1 MGAEELGNLGAQRV
15 LVIGAGGGIGRATA
29 ALLVSGGAKV
39 ACVDTNH
46 AALAETVSQL
56 GESAIAV
63 EGDLTRIDDF
73 PALLSRAE
81 GAIGPLDGLANL
93 AAVLRRLAVTDVT
106 EQDWDIHLGVNAKAS
121 FFLGRAFAEHL
132 SAAGRR
138 GSAVFASSQSWWTGG
153 LDGSIVYAASKGALV
168 SLTRGL
174 ARQYG
179 PAGIRFNTVAPG
191 FVDTPMLHGGLDD
204 AAMSRMLAAVPLGR
218 LATAEEVAQSMV
230 FLLSGAS
237 SYITGATLVIAGGQL
252 MY

>member
-1 MGAEELGNLGAQRV
+1 MGGEELKDLGAQRV

-29 ALLVSGGAKV
+29 ALLVNSGAKV
-39 ACVDTNH
+39 ACVDTNI
-46 AALAETVSQL
+46 AALDETLSHL
-56 GESAIAV
+56 GPSAQGV
-63 EGDLTRIDDF
+63 DGDLAKIEDF
-73 PALLSRAE
+73 PELLMRAE
-81 GAIGPLDGLANL
+81 DAIGPLDGLANL
-93 AAVLRRLAVTDVT
+93 AAVLRRLAITDVT
-106 EQDWDIHLGVNAKAS
+106 EEDWDIHLGVNAKAS

-138 GSAVFASSQSWWTGG
+138 GSVVFAASQSWWTGG
-153 LDGSIVYAASKGALV
+153 LDGSVVYAASKGALV

-204 AAMSRMLAAVPLGR
+204 AAMARMLAAVPLGR
-218 LATAEEVAQSMV
+218 LATADEVAQSMV